1 MLRLRGNTVNK
12 PEILSVRVGPNT
24 KDLLKEYVQQLDAE
38 LGTSLSQGQALD
50 VLLQRAVLAN
60 RERGVS

>member
-1 MLRLRGNTVNK
+1 MRGNTANK

-50 VLLQRAVLAN
+50 VLLQRAVMAN